1 MSENRKYENV
11 LEVIPD
17 KNVTSFTKWYNSM
30 RRPIREF
37 HLKNIV
43 RKSVEVGFTEGVRIL
58 VNENGMSCLS
68 FGRASSVF
76 HLACEYGQIEIV
88 KFLLTLGICDTF
100 FQRFNFINMDELV
113 IAAEKRNENLFNVL
127 LASGKFDIENMPFAK
142 VPRLFNALERGD
154 LDVHEKTGKS
164 VLQLAIESDADRC
177 TVKDILSYEAN
188 IDRKDK
194 HGNTALSNIGR
205 KDKHGNTALSS
216 LKEIGL

>member
-11 LEVIPD
+11 LKVIPD
-17 KNVTSFTKWYNSM
+17 KNVTSFIEWYNSM
-30 RRPIREF
+30 RRPITEF

>member
-1 MSENRKYENV
+1 MFENRKFKNV

-68 FGRASSVF
+68 LGRASSVF
-76 HLACEYGQIEIV
+76 HLACEYEQIEIV
-88 KFLLTLGICDTF
+88 KFLLTLDICDTF
-100 FQRFNFINMDELV
+100 FQRVNFINMDGLA
-113 IAAEKRNENLFNVL
+113 IAAEKRNENFFNVL
-127 LASGKFDIENMPFAK
+127 LANDKFDLENMPFAN
-142 VPRLFNALERGD
+142 VPRLFNALGRGD
-154 LDVHEKTGKS
+154 LDVHEQTGKS
-164 VLQLAIESDADRC
+164 VLQLAIESRADRC
-177 TVKDILSYEAN
+177 TVKEILSYIAN
-188 IDRKDK
+188 IVRKDK
-194 HGNTALSNIGR
+194 HGNTALSNIGW

-216 LKEIGL
+216 LKTIGL